1 MKQYNID
8 IEKYDYVY
16 KEEKEYNTQKNVPYV
31 ENNCF

>member
-16 KEEKEYNTQKNVPYV
+16 KEEKEYNTQKKMSLM
-31 ENNCF
+31 